1 MSFNML
7 YMIYFNKY
15 IIKMENLSEDNY
27 SSLREFDEN
36 TEELMEELAEELEL
50 SYLDV
55 VDVLDMR
62 GLLDHYRLKWKE
74 HSPKSIYEIMLKEG
88 TATKNY
94 WENVEA

>member
-1 MSFNML
+1 MDS
-7 YMIYFNKY
+7 
-15 IIKMENLSEDNY
+15 LSEDKY

-62 GLLDHYRLKWKE
+62 GFLNEYRLKWKE
-74 HSPKSIYEIMLKEG
+74 YSPKSIYEIML
-88 TATKNY
+88 AQAIDSKNY